1 MRFRLVGWMI
11 VAAVSGCMQSA
22 AQVAPAECRP
32 CRSASRSSAR
42 SPTNWNLRA
51 HRAIESVNIVPRVTG
66 YLVRSPF
73 KEGSEVKADDLL
85 FEIDARPYQAQ
96 LDQAQGQVNL
106 YQAQLELAE
115 DYTWRDQEIS
125 KTPGAVSLQQLDQDK
140 AAVAEAEARVKAFQ
154 ASTEVY
160 KLNLSFTKVK
170 APITGQISRAFLTSA
185 PGNLVNQDQTLLAT
199 IVSLDPIYVNFDMDE
214 PTLLRLRRAVN
225 EGRIKM
231 PQDGIVHVYM
241 GVQGED
247 GFPHEGTINF
257 VNNQVNST
265 TGSISVRGIFPNP
278 KPEHGARLLSP
289 GMFVRVPMPLGEPH
303 RSILVIDRAIGSD
316 QGLKFVYVVDAVG
329 PLWLADPTFS
339 PTGSRMA
346 VTVLAVWMGLGYYA
360 LITLTGLQNISAD
373 LYEAARLDGAN
384 ALQIWWHITLP
395 GLRPVLI
402 FLGLTGTID
411 SMSRFADL
419 WTLGGPDGAPS
430 RSLVSA
436 VMYIFRTGY
445 VDGDLYR
452 ASAVATVFFLILL
465 AITGVA
471 YRVFIRDEFRAR

>member
-1 MRFRLVGWMI
+1 MKLRLAGWI
-11 VAAVSGCMQSA
+11 VAAAVSGCMQSA
-22 AQVAPAECRP
+22 AQVAPAEAPAVPISKPIVRDVTDKLEFTG
-32 CRSASRSSAR
+32 R
-42 SPTNWNLRA
+42 TN
-51 HRAIESVNIVPRVTG
+51 AIESVNIVPRVTG

-106 YQAQLELAE
+106 YQAQLELAK
-115 DYTWRDQEIS
+115 TTLARDQEIS

-214 PTLLRLRRAVN
+214 PTLLRVRRAVN

-231 PQDGIVHVYM
+231 PEDGIVHVYM

-289 GMFVRVPMPLGEPH
+289 GMFVRVLMPLGEPH

-316 QGLKFVYVVDAVG
+316 QGLKFVYVVDAENR
-329 PLWLADPTFS
+329 ADS
-339 PTGSRMA
+339 AESR
-346 VTVLAVWMGLGYYA
+346 
-360 LITLTGLQNISAD
+360 
-373 LYEAARLDGAN
+373 
-384 ALQIWWHITLP
+384 
-395 GLRPVLI
+395 
-402 FLGLTGTID
+402 
-411 SMSRFADL
+411 
-419 WTLGGPDGAPS
+419 
-430 RSLVSA
+430 
-436 VMYIFRTGY
+436 
-445 VDGDLYR
+445 
-452 ASAVATVFFLILL
+452 
-465 AITGVA
+465 
-471 YRVFIRDEFRAR
+471 RVRCKTTACA